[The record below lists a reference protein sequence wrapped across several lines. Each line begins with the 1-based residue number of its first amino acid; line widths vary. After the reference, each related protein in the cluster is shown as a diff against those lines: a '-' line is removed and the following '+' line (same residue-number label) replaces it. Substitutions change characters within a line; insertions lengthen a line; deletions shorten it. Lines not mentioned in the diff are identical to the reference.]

1 MLGALGVLLLVA
13 AAERPFTEERELLDR
28 RLETLRRIL
37 PDGANPGSDVALVTE
52 LAHGARLMGL
62 EVLPRGPVENGARGE
77 VPLELS
83 AVGSYS
89 EIDRF
94 FRLVA
99 LSPRLIDV
107 DHLALTAA
115 PDGPVKVTALLRVP
129 FRPAAA
135 AVPTPPE
142 GFRPRDPTVPRPQA
156 DAYARDQMLAA
167 QKSETIATIRRARRN
182 PRLFLSEMAAAVRE
196 RPVILTHASLGD
208 EFSVR
213 GLVLG
218 EASLRALE
226 SRFERG
232 FFRVSDFLITRRG
245 ACYRFEVRGRSPVV
259 GVDAEIPLPAED
271 PFLPEEAQCRADR
284 DAGPAVLVRGPSSKA
299 PTAGKGPLTLRL
311 RDVDTADVFNVLH
324 VLTGE
329 AFIVD
334 EDVTGRLS
342 LDLVRVGRD
351 EVLAALEKSGLS
363 IATGA
368 GMLRVSRSGAAA
380 LRAPLSVDASPVVRF
395 AAKRAD
401 VREVLAAMADADAGL
416 ASEAAPGAALGR
428 LSVFGRDVNAAGL
441 RAAVLEAAGLAERAV
456 EGRRIVERAQT
467 PAETTAPIA
476 GTARRRLWLGP
487 ADVAVSEFAL
497 AGLAAVNDDWVAF
510 SYSPLGALQAYK
522 SGARLADGVV
532 RTVQSTDVLLTTDEG
547 DLRVVLPAIPR

>member
-1 MLGALGVLLLVA
+1 MLAALGVLLLVA

-37 PDGANPGSDVALVTE
+37 PDGPNPGFDVALVTE
-52 LAHGARLMGL
+52 LARGARLMGL
-62 EVLPRGPVENGARGE
+62 EIVPRAPAENGARGD

-83 AVGSYS
+83 AVGSYA

-107 DHLALTAA
+107 DHLALAA
-115 PDGPVKVTALLRVP
+115 VPDGPVKVTALLRVP
-129 FRPAAA
+129 FRPVAAA
-135 AVPTPPE
+135 LPPPPD
-142 GFRPRDPTVPRPQA
+142 GFRPRDATVPRPQA

-167 QKSETIATIRRARRN
+167 QKSETIAAIRRARRN
-182 PRLFLSEMAAAVRE
+182 PRLFLSEMAAAVRD
-196 RPVILTHASLGD
+196 RPVILTHASVGE

-232 FFRVSDFLITRRG
+232 FFRVNDFLITKRG

-271 PFLPEEAQCRADR
+271 PFLPEDAQCRADR
-284 DAGPAVLVRGPSSKA
+284 DGGPATLVRGPSSKA
-299 PTAGKGPLTLRL
+299 AGKGPFTLRL
-311 RDVDTADVFNVLH
+311 REVDLADVFNVMN

-329 AFIVD
+329 AFLVD
-334 EDVTGRLS
+334 EDVTGRVS
-342 LDLVRVGRD
+342 MDLVHVTRD
-351 EVLAALEKSGLS
+351 EVLAALQKTGLR
-363 IATGA
+363 IAEGA
-368 GMLRVSRSGAAA
+368 GLLRVSRSGAAPQP
-380 LRAPLSVDASPVVRF
+380 RPPLSVEATPPVRL
-395 AAKRAD
+395 ALKRAD
-401 VREVLAAMADADAGL
+401 VREVLATMAEAD
-416 ASEAAPGAALGR
+416 PGAATEAPPGSLGR
-428 LSVFGRDVNAAGL
+428 ISIWARDVNAVSL

-456 EGRRIVERAQT
+456 EGRRIVERAQ
-467 PAETTAPIA
+467 AAGEATAPIA
-476 GTARRRLWLGP
+476 GTARRRLSLGP
-487 ADVAVSEFAL
+487 ADVSVSEFAL
-497 AGLAAVNDDWVAF
+497 AGLAAVNDEWVAF
-510 SYSPLGALQAYK
+510 SYSPLGALQAYR

-532 RTVQSTDVLLTTDEG
+532 RTVQSTDVLLGTEDGE
-547 DLRVVLPAIPR
+547 LRVVLPTIPR

>member
-1 MLGALGVLLLVA
+1 MLGALGILLLVT

-52 LAHGARLMGL
+52 LGRAARLMGL
-62 EVLPRGPVENGARGE
+62 EILPRAPVENGARGD

-83 AVGSYS
+83 AVGSYA

-107 DHLALTAA
+107 DHLALAA
-115 PDGPVKVTALLRVP
+115 VPDGPVKVTAQLRVP

-135 AVPTPPE
+135 ALPAPPE

-167 QKSETIATIRRARRN
+167 QKSETIAAIRRARRN
-182 PRLFLSEMAAAVRE
+182 PRLFLSEMAAAVRD
-196 RPVILTHASLGD
+196 RPVILTHASVGED
-208 EFSVR
+208 FSVR

-245 ACYRFEVRGRSPVV
+245 ACYRFEVRGKSPVV

-271 PFLPEEAQCRADR
+271 PFLPEDAQCRADR
-284 DAGPAVLVRGPSSKA
+284 DTGAAVLVRGPSSKA
-299 PTAGKGPLTLRL
+299 QGRGPLTLRL
-311 RDVDTADVFNVLH
+311 REVDTADVLNALH
-324 VLTGE
+324 ALTGE

-334 EDVTGRLS
+334 EDVTGRVS
-342 LDLVRVGRD
+342 MDLVRAGRD
-351 EVLAALEKSGLS
+351 DVLAALERTGLS
-363 IATGA
+363 ITAGA
-368 GMLRVSRSGAAA
+368 GLMRVSRSGAAPSP
-380 LRAPLSVDASPVVRF
+380 RPPLSVEATSPVRL
-395 AAKRAD
+395 ARKRAD
-401 VREVLAAMADADAGL
+401 VREVLAILAEADPGSAT
-416 ASEAAPGAALGR
+416 EAAPGPLGR
-428 LSVFGRDVNAAGL
+428 ISIWARDVNALAL
-441 RAAVLEAAGLAERAV
+441 RAAVLEAAGLGERAA
-456 EGRRIVERAQT
+456 EGRRIVERAQAT
-467 PAETTAPIA
+467 AEATAPIA
-476 GTARRRLWLGP
+476 STALRRLSLGP
-487 ADVAVSEFAL
+487 ADVSVSEFAL
-497 AGLAAVNDDWVAF
+497 AGLAAVNDEWMAF
-510 SYSPLGALQAYK
+510 AYSPLGALYAYR

-532 RTVQSTDVLLTTDEG
+532 RTVQSTDVVLGTEEG
-547 DLRVVLPAIPR
+547 DLRVVLPTIPR